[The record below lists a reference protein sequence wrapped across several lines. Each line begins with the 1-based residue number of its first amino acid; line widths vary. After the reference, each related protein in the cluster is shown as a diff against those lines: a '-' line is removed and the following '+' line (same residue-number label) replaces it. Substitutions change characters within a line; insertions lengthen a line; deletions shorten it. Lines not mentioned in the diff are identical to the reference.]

1 MISGRIIFIYSF
13 AVSFLILLPFTSAW
27 SFENGDGSNIRR
39 QCLEILY
46 KALASEDFRIKAHAA
61 EALIYNVYT
70 DSVQAYFTGME
81 NTPQSNIIPT
91 SMVLAGLHKK
101 SPVQYQKYIQRIYEV
116 FLHTDS
122 KKQKIYALQ
131 SLAQLEY
138 HDPKPEIIQLA
149 AHGSDTLKVFSRWIL
164 ANSGDMKYE
173 TRLAELLDSLH
184 PEICALTAYA
194 LGFMKHIHSSTF
206 ERLQRCA
213 NRLPK
218 DAPGRV
224 YITVGLFIHSSPP
237 GKKLKEELLSY
248 AQGNAY
254 ERKAVANA
262 LAFKGTAQDNVIL
275 VRFLRDPDTDVRI
288 SAANALLRIERRIHR
303 GLQWLDWIVIV
314 IYVLLMLGIGFYYSK
329 RQKTSEEYLVGG
341 RQINSFVSGISLFA
355 SFFSTISFLAIAGEV
370 IKHGP
375 LVIIIMIVSFPVIYG
390 ISAYFF
396 IPFFMKLPITSAYQ
410 ILEKPLGRGVRMT
423 GSLIFLLTR
432 FVWMA
437 LLIYLTSKALVVM
450 FGWDSSF
457 VLYLS
462 LFTGLITIIYST
474 MGGLKAVVT
483 TDVIQFF
490 ILMFGALITIVL
502 VTINVGGISEWVPT
516 RWAPN
521 WDQLVFFSWSPYI
534 RLTIVFA
541 FLHTLAWWI
550 STAGS
555 DQMAIQRFIATRDVK
570 AARRTFLTTQI
581 GEKILFFILMCV
593 GFSLLAFYRA
603 HPNFIPDGKDL
614 ITDADFLFPHFIAN
628 FLPVGLGGIVIA
640 ALFSA
645 AMSSLS
651 SGLNSTAAIIT
662 TDIIPWVTKTARN
675 ADKLKMAKWCS
686 LSVGLLVLVISTLM
700 QYVPGNINE
709 VTAKTNGIFI
719 SPLFNMFFMALFV
732 RFATPFA
739 TIMGSIYGLAAGA
752 LIAFWDLLTGQP
764 GITFLWIG
772 PVSLFVSIA
781 TSIVL
786 SLIPVKGKSWKIKLM
801 WTIIFIFPLIIFYF
815 LVVK

>member
-1 MISGRIIFIYSF
+1 MIPGRT
-13 AVSFLILLPFTSAW
+13 ILMYFFVVTLSIPVPSSSAW
-27 SFENGDGSNIRR
+27 SFENRGDNNIRQ
-39 QCLEILY
+39 QCLNVLY
-46 KALASEDFRIKAHAA
+46 NALASEDYRIKAHAA

-70 DSVQAYFTGME
+70 DSVQAYFTRPGIP
-81 NTPQSNIIPT
+81 PQSHIIPV
-91 SMVLAGLHKK
+91 SMIMAGLHKK
-101 SPVQYQKYIQRIYEV
+101 YPVQYQKYIQQIFEA
-116 FLHTDS
+116 FLHAHT

-131 SLAQLEY
+131 SLAQLGY
-138 HDPKPEIIQLA
+138 HDPQPEIIQLA
-149 AHGSDTLKVFSRWIL
+149 AHGDDTLKVFSRWVL
-164 ANSGDMKYE
+164 ANSGDAKDE
-173 TRLAELLDSLH
+173 NRLGELLDLQH
-184 PEICALTAYA
+184 PGMCTLTAYA

-206 ERLQRCA
+206 ERLKRCES
-213 NRLPK
+213 RLPK
-218 DAPGRV
+218 DVPGRV
-224 YITVGLFIHSSPP
+224 YITSALFIHSSPP
-237 GKKLKEELLSY
+237 GKKLREELLYYS
-248 AQGNAY
+248 QGNAL
-254 ERKAVANA
+254 ERKAAANA
-262 LAFKGTAQDNVIL
+262 LAARGTARDDSIL
-275 VRFLRDPDTDVRI
+275 VRLLGDPDADVQI
-288 SAANALLRIERRIHR
+288 SAANALLRIERRMHR
-303 GLQWLDWIVIV
+303 GLQWPDWTVIV
-314 IYVLLMLGIGFYYSK
+314 IYVLLMLSIGFYYSK

-375 LVIIIMIVSFPVIYG
+375 LVIMVMIVSFPVIYG

-437 LLIYLTSKALVVM
+437 LLIYLTSKALVIM

-457 VLYLS
+457 ILYLS
-462 LFTGLITIIYST
+462 LFTGLITVIYST

-490 ILMFGALITIVL
+490 ILMAGALITIVL
-502 VTINVGGISEWVPT
+502 VTINVGGISGWVPT
-516 RWAPN
+516 QWAPN
-521 WDQLVFFSWSPYI
+521 WDQLVVFSWSPYI

-541 FLHTLAWWI
+541 FLHTLAWWV

-581 GEKILFFILMCV
+581 GEKVLFFILMCV

-645 AMSSLS
+645 AMSSIS

-662 TDIIPWVTKTARN
+662 TDIIPWVTKTTRSTDN
-675 ADKLKMAKWCS
+675 LKLAKWCS
-686 LSVGLLVLVISTLM
+686 LSVGLLVLIVSTLM

-719 SPLFNMFFMALFV
+719 SPLFNLFFMALFV
-732 RFATPFA
+732 RFATPFGA
-739 TIMGSIYGLAAGA
+739 IMGSVYGLAAGA

-772 PVSLFVSIA
+772 PVSLLVSIGMSLA
-781 TSIVL
+781 L
-786 SLIPVKGKSWKIKLM
+786 SLIPVKGKSWQIKLV
-801 WTIIFIFPLIIFYF
+801 WTIIFIFPLIVLFVLI
-815 LVVK
+815 VK